1 MIPALTV
8 TLFAVLALLCV
19 VTAVYAL
26 IGRPVDNLVLG
37 VTGLV
42 GLVLLVQLFVG
53 LVMVLTTEHDIPAWE
68 FGAYLFGMVALL
80 PVAFLWSVAERESRW
95 GMAVLFFAGLA
106 LLVMTQRVV
115 AIWYEIPA
123 LLSH

>member
-8 TLFAVLALLCV
+8 SLFAVLGLLCL
-19 VTAVYAL
+19 VTLVYAV

-42 GLVLLVQLFVG
+42 GLVLLVQLAVG
-53 LVMVLTTEHDIPAWE
+53 LVMVLTTQHDIPAWE

-80 PVAFLWSVAERESRW
+80 PVAFLWSVAERDTRW
-95 GMAVLFFAGLA
+95 GMGVLFLAGLA
-106 LLVMTQRVV
+106 LLVMTQRII

-123 LLSH
+123 LLTH

>member
-1 MIPALTV
+1 MPPEIIALTRHV
-8 TLFAVLALLCV
+8 RALWHRFDWLPEWAV
-19 VTAVYAL
+19 
-26 IGRPVDNLVLG
+26 I
-37 VTGLV
+37 

>member
-8 TLFAVLALLCV
+8 TLFVVLALLCV

-42 GLVLLVQLFVG
+42 GLVLLAVIVIVLVSVIPVG
-53 LVMVLTTEHDIPAWE
+53 LEIWRENRKAKARLAAYQEEHGKP
-68 FGAYLFGMVALL
+68 LN
-80 PVAFLWSVAERESRW
+80 PES
-95 GMAVLFFAGLA
+95 
-106 LLVMTQRVV
+106 
-115 AIWYEIPA
+115 
-123 LLSH
+123 